1 MTLWPRGSE
10 WRLWD
15 LHLHAPGTKLSDR
28 FAVHGGD
35 VWSEYCRR
43 LAGSPVAA
51 FGITDYFSADG
62 FLRAR
67 SELTARHPSCSKL
80 LIPNIELRFPYVV
93 NRAQEEVHVHLLFNP
108 ELPSLEADLQGFL
121 AQLQTNKTDRG
132 GRTVKAAEL
141 STTSDYEEA
150 TASRE
155 AILSALTHVFGRDAD
170 LSQYVLIVCPANN
183 DGIRPERGKKRKEL
197 LSDEMD
203 KVSNCFWGHRGNV
216 QYYLD
221 PNRLED
227 PEVKALRK
235 PVLSAT
241 DAHSFTEMEARL
253 GRVEVRTDGTR
264 YEPTWIKADP
274 TFEGLRQILFEP
286 ENRVYIGEEPPVT
299 RRVRENKTKYI
310 RALKISSNGKPPP
323 DGGVWFQD
331 IDIPL
336 NHELVAIIGNKGSG
350 KSAVTDVLGLV
361 GNSHHQHVQQEEGG
375 RPEELFSFLNSRKF
389 LKGGLASAF
398 EGRATWE
405 DEEESSPRALDA
417 RVNLDGPERV
427 EYLPQKYLER
437 LCGDLSDEEFRT
449 TLNAVIFRYIPQKDR
464 YDQPDL
470 ASLIAYRTRQAAE
483 DIEKAQDQLADLV
496 SVVVGLEKKLTPQAR
511 TELEERLQLRAE
523 ELSAHESERP
533 AEVAAP
539 TESDADPEAVQ
550 ALEKLREQIAGLDSD
565 IAALQEEQTVATR
578 RAEDVRQL
586 RQAIARD
593 VATLLGLK
601 ARFDELFI
609 DKDLSFH
616 DVVNVEVDY
625 SHMDSEVERL
635 TARLDEISARL
646 SPPDTAGATQS
657 AEEVG
662 ETKGP
667 PSLVVERLHLA
678 EKQQEITA
686 RLARPARDYATY
698 LAELKKWT
706 TTRDELAGAED
717 SPGSG
722 TKAWLERELAR
733 QATEYP
739 AALATARQGVS
750 QKAGE
755 IFTLKLQLAE
765 FYDEIK
771 TAIDAEI
778 ARCRDELGEYAMSV
792 DVSLHLDDG
801 FSDAFFEQINQRAV
815 GTFRGIE
822 DGRDRLREVL
832 EGVSSWKDEVAVFG
846 ALDEM
851 VARLHEDKRPDS
863 ANEVRS
869 PFDQVASKHS
879 LEELYGFL
887 FGFEYLEPKYDLRV
901 DGKDLSELSP
911 GERGGLLLIFYLMLD
926 RRDIP
931 LVIDQPEDNLDNRSV
946 YEVLVR
952 FIKQAKA
959 RRQIVLVTHNPNL
972 AVVADAEQIVHVQ
985 LEKTPRKNA
994 FSFSS
999 GSIEAPRINRAL
1011 VDILEGTQPAFDN
1024 RRLKYRPQGRPTVAP
1039 GARR

>member
-1 MTLWPRGSE
+1 MSSWPRGSE
-10 WRLWD
+10 WRIWD
-15 LHLHAPGTKLSDR
+15 LHLHAPGTKLSDC
-28 FAVHGGD
+28 FSVGDGD
-35 VWSEYCRR
+35 VWSEYCQR
-43 LAGSPVAA
+43 LTESPVAV
-51 FGITDYFSADG
+51 FGITDYFSADC

-67 SELTARHPSCSKL
+67 SELTARHPTCSKL
-80 LIPNIELRFPYVV
+80 LVPNIELRFPYVV

-108 ELPSLEADLQGFL
+108 ELPSLEADLQRFL
-121 AQLQTNKTDRG
+121 AQLETNKTDRV

-141 STTSDYEEA
+141 KTTSDYEEA

-155 AILSALTHVFGRDAD
+155 AIHTALTHVFGRDAD

-203 KVSNCFWGHRGNV
+203 KFSNCFWGHRGNV
-216 QYYLD
+216 DYYLGPD
-221 PNRLED
+221 RLED
-227 PEVKALRK
+227 PGVKALKK

-253 GRVEVRTDGTR
+253 GRVEVRNDGTR

-310 RALKISSNGKPPP
+310 QALKISSNGRTPI

-375 RPEELFSFLNSRKF
+375 RREELFSFLNSRKF

-405 DEEESSPRALDA
+405 DDEEPPPRALDA
-417 RVNLDGPERV
+417 KVNLDGPERV

-437 LCGDLSDEEFRT
+437 LCGDLSDEEFRA
-449 TLNAVIFRYIPQKDR
+449 TLNAVIFRYIPRKDR

-470 ASLIAYRTRQAAE
+470 ASLIEYRTRQAAE
-483 DIEKAQDQLADLV
+483 DIEKARDQLADLV
-496 SVVVGLEKKLTPQAR
+496 SVVVGLEKKLTPQTR
-511 TELEERLQLRAE
+511 RELEERLRLRVE

-539 TESDADPEAVQ
+539 TEAEADPEASQ
-550 ALEKLREQIAGLDSD
+550 ELEKLREQISRLDDD
-565 IAALQEEQTVATR
+565 ISTLHEEQTVATR
-578 RAEDVRQL
+578 RAEDVRQI

-593 VATLLGLK
+593 AATLLSLK
-601 ARFDELFI
+601 TRFDELFS
-609 DKDLSFH
+609 DQDLSFK

-625 SHMDSEVERL
+625 SHLDSEVERL
-635 TARLDEISARL
+635 TTRLDEISARL
-646 SPPDTAGATQS
+646 SPPATAGITQPGEE
-657 AEEVG
+657 AEK
-662 ETKGP
+662 TKLL
-667 PSLVVERLHLA
+667 PSLIVARFELV
-678 EKQQEITA
+678 EKQQKITS
-686 RLARPARDYATY
+686 RLAKPARDYATY

-706 TTRDELAGAED
+706 ATRDELAGAEE
-717 SPGSG
+717 SPGNG
-722 TKAWLERELAR
+722 TKAWLERELSR
-733 QATEYP
+733 QKTEYP
-739 AALATARQGVS
+739 AALAAARGEVS
-750 QKAGE
+750 EKAGE
-755 IFTLKLQLAE
+755 IFALKLQLAQ

-792 DVSLHLDDG
+792 DVDLHLDDG
-801 FSDAFFEQINQRAV
+801 FNDAFLERINQRAA
-815 GTFRGIE
+815 GTFRGVE
-822 DGRDRLREVL
+822 DGRDRLHEVL
-832 EGVSSWKDEVAVFG
+832 EGVFSWKDETAVFG
-846 ALDEM
+846 ALEEI

-887 FGFEYLEPKYDLRV
+887 FGLEYLEPKYDLRV

-952 FIKQAKA
+952 FIKRAKA

-972 AVVADAEQIVHVQ
+972 AVVADAEQIVHVH

-999 GSIEAPRINRAL
+999 GSIEAPEINRAL
-1011 VDILEGTQPAFDN
+1011 VDILEGTLPAFDN
-1024 RRLKYRPQGRPTVAP
+1024 RRLKYRPQGGRAE
-1039 GARR
+1039 A